1 MYLQNHCVSV
11 DWNPSH
17 TDMAKQS
24 GPRMDRTMRKNVLS
38 TSMTSAAA
46 WNSSSSSS
54 RKKSRMLFFMLYMP
68 RSTYIPAI
76 VTTSP
81 GDQPSSSSCL
91 SNSSLL
97 TRYAVSG
104 LRFIA
109 SYSSLSFCAR
119 YSFMS
124 KVCVSNMECVP
135 CTMGLITLLSVPSTM
150 VGKNMMA
157 SPMANGRSSGNTSIG
172 SALDSDCQTL
182 RAT

>member
-1 MYLQNHCVSV
+1 
-11 DWNPSH
+11 
-17 TDMAKQS
+17 
-24 GPRMDRTMRKNVLS
+24 
-38 TSMTSAAA
+38 MTAH
-46 WNSSSSSS
+46 
-54 RKKSRMLFFMLYMP
+54 Y
-68 RSTYIPAI
+68 
-76 VTTSP
+76 
-81 GDQPSSSSCL
+81 PSSSSCL

-104 LRFIA
+104 LRFIT
-109 SYSSLSFCAR
+109 SYSNLSFSAR

-157 SPMANGRSSGNTSIG
+157 SQMANGRSSGNTSIG

-182 RAT
+182 RATLNSAPSPASPLAMSVMSEHNGIISSYRERSIW